1 MSQHCYCLKQ
11 WPFKEFFF
19 GCFFKQATYQPLVV
33 KLIGNDKSGYLTS
46 IIEYH
51 STSKK
56 TFGEMEIGIYLPF
69 HREVCLCS
77 WAFCHSTAVS
87 SWSGSCIP
95 KTATTL
101 KQEFTFCK
109 LLNIFIIPPKLFV
122 PISFK
127 TLKTFWKISK
137 NKYKKSRKCLFN
149 FNQYWK

>member
-19 GCFFKQATYQPLVV
+19 GCFFKQATYQRLVV

-77 WAFCHSTAVS
+77 
-87 SWSGSCIP
+87 
-95 KTATTL
+95 
-101 KQEFTFCK
+101 
-109 LLNIFIIPPKLFV
+109 
-122 PISFK
+122 
-127 TLKTFWKISK
+127 
-137 NKYKKSRKCLFN
+137 
-149 FNQYWK
+149 